1 VFLEAKQK
9 LNLQNE
15 FKTIFNEFDSGVFI
29 LKENKITQV
38 NMSFEFFILQNF
50 GEEIMFN
57 IS

>member
-1 VFLEAKQK
+1 MFLEAKQK